1 MVEFEDATTMSM
13 LRLDTKRVVQH
24 TLVVEHVTPAPRLL
38 EKRRQMFD
46 VQESLE
52 HQKVEFNR

>member
-24 TLVVEHVTPAPRLL
+24 TIHFGKKHNQRLFSNQIPL
-38 EKRRQMFD
+38 LQYSPCPPPPLLSPE
-46 VQESLE
+46 
-52 HQKVEFNR
+52 